1 MRHDKTDEIAQLI
14 DVPIPLNRE
23 SVCHVDP
30 AAIDRRN
37 MLLPGEIPGNR
48 EVSRGHSNFRKRA
61 VKELRRSHKRDEGL
75 NKHRSG
81 IWLTVQT
88 GVKRGYS
95 GREQHQRKLPHNR
108 KQDGTIEHDSKQ
120 REPESGLRTGSS
132 QQRIK
137 WVGPGRV
144 SDFDGF
150 WWILIFVMWFYL
162 IYNSF
167 SISNIEYYYI
177 LLQI

>member
-1 MRHDKTDEIAQLI
+1 VAWGNPYTEGSETAKVGTDEQEPDMRHDKTDEIAQLI

-81 IWLTVQT
+81 I
-88 GVKRGYS
+88 
-95 GREQHQRKLPHNR
+95 
-108 KQDGTIEHDSKQ
+108 
-120 REPESGLRTGSS
+120 
-132 QQRIK
+132 
-137 WVGPGRV
+137 
-144 SDFDGF
+144 
-150 WWILIFVMWFYL
+150 
-162 IYNSF
+162 
-167 SISNIEYYYI
+167 
-177 LLQI
+177 